1 MIIAIITRTSIAAV
15 GDQFTA
21 TTTMLGR
28 GYRMLRRQP
37 LLFPIMLVQPM
48 VWLLLYSQLFNR
60 LPRLGG
66 FGTDSYLQFLAPGI
80 AVISAFSHGAW
91 EGPGMIAD
99 IERGALDRFLTTP
112 MPPST
117 LVVSRTVQAAII
129 GSLQAAAVVAVAYA
143 FGARPNDLISVLVI
157 LVSAALICAGFA
169 AFSYALALL
178 FRRQETM
185 IAVGQFAVLPFMFL
199 SATLTSV
206 AQMPPWMQEV
216 SALNPVSWAV
226 DAARTSMLGTA
237 GSRVLVDLAVL
248 VLLVAAMQVF
258 ARFALGRYRRAL

>member
-1 MIIAIITRTSIAAV
+1 MIVANITGTSIAAAR
-15 GDQFTA
+15 DQLTGTA
-21 TTTMLGR
+21 AMLGR

-48 VWLLLYSQLFNR
+48 VWLLLYSQLFAR

-80 AVISAFSHGAW
+80 AIISAFSHGAW
-91 EGPGMIAD
+91 EGPGMITD

-117 LVVSRTVQAAII
+117 LVTSRTVQAAIT
-129 GSLQAAAVVAVAYA
+129 GSLQAVAVVAVAYA
-143 FGARPNDLISVLVI
+143 FGARPSGPVSVLVI
-157 LVSAALICAGFA
+157 MVSAALICAGFA
-169 AFSYALALL
+169 AFAYALALI

-199 SATLTSV
+199 SATLMSA
-206 AQMPPWMQEV
+206 AQMPHWMQDV
-216 SALNPVSWAV
+216 SALNPVTWAV
-226 DAARTSMLGTA
+226 DAARRSMLGTA
-237 GSRVLVDLAVL
+237 GSRVLVDLAGL
-248 VLLVAAMQVF
+248 VLLAAAMQVF